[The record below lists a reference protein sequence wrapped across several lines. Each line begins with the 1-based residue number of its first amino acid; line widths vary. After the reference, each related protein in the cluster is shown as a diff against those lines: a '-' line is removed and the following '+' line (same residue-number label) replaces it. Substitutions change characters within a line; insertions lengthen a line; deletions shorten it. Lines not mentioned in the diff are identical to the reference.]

1 MSEPYSIKVHH
12 LESCN
17 CNHGCGCQF
26 EGYPDYGKCEALFG
40 FEAIEGHYGDTDL
53 TGTRVVIGVKWPKA
67 IHEGHGQAVML
78 IDESATPE
86 QVQGLAM
93 IFSGQAGG
101 MPWEAIGGTLDAV

>member
-1 MSEPYSIKVHH
+1 M
-12 LESCN
+12 
-17 CNHGCGCQF
+17 
-26 EGYPDYGKCEALFG
+26 
-40 FEAIEGHYGDTDL
+40 
-53 TGTRVVIGVKWPKA
+53 KWPKA
-67 IHEGHGQAVML
+67 IHEGHGQAVMLIDESAQAVML